1 MARKA
6 NRGRG
11 GGKKIP
17 KVLMK
22 ETSVEIEDAEISMEC
37 DAEVSEMD
45 EKIEVE
51 ISKIEEQGSTSL
63 VDVLSGKGI
72 AGVANNEVEGAVREN
87 TQLEQKPLAQDW
99 RNLFRTEK
107 SLDALHYYAPAKE
120 NGKIVVKRPKEAI
133 EEGIS
138 KWSPSLV
145 GQFLDKHL
153 PFFIVKRTVDSMWA
167 QYGKMEVFLLENGLY
182 LFRFADVKTRDD
194 VMEAKLWHILNKPM
208 ILRKWT
214 PGMQLLKISLSTVPI
229 WIKIHNLPI
238 EFWNSTC
245 LSYVASGIGKPLCA
259 DSVTEEQLRIGF
271 ARVLVEVNVE
281 SEFPKEVEVIGVD
294 GERVVVGIEYPWLPV
309 KCKKC
314 KKCKSFGHLDF
325 VCPKV
330 ERQVWI
336 PRNQK
341 IMPKAVEPKT
351 FPSIMAE
358 KDEWNEVR
366 SARRTPIS
374 KQIEHK
380 SHGHWTNSFQLLAR
394 ADGNIKSGR
403 VRELDD
409 ASNSLQDVIEHAL
422 GEESEKLLLAKG
434 KNKMGDDEEVL
445 MRGFSPTV

>member
-1 MARKA
+1 
-6 NRGRG
+6 
-11 GGKKIP
+11 
-17 KVLMK
+17 
-22 ETSVEIEDAEISMEC
+22 
-37 DAEVSEMD
+37 
-45 EKIEVE
+45 
-51 ISKIEEQGSTSL
+51 
-63 VDVLSGKGI
+63 
-72 AGVANNEVEGAVREN
+72 
-87 TQLEQKPLAQDW
+87 
-99 RNLFRTEK
+99 
-107 SLDALHYYAPAKE
+107 
-120 NGKIVVKRPKEAI
+120 
-133 EEGIS
+133 
-138 KWSPSLV
+138 
-145 GQFLDKHL
+145 
-153 PFFIVKRTVDSMWA
+153 MWA
-167 QYGKMEVFLLENGLY
+167 QYGKVEVFLLENGLY
-182 LFRFADVKTRDD
+182 LFRFVDVKTRDD

-214 PGMQLLKISLSTVPI
+214 SGMQLLKISLSTVPI
-229 WIKIHNLPI
+229 WTKIHNLPI

-294 GERVVVGIEYPWLPV
+294 GERVVVGIEYPRLPV

-314 KKCKSFGHLDF
+314 KSFRHLDF

-341 IMPKAVEPKT
+341 IMPKAVEPKI

-358 KDEWNEVR
+358 KDKWNEVR

-380 SHGHWTNSFQLLAR
+380 SHGHWTNSFQLLVR